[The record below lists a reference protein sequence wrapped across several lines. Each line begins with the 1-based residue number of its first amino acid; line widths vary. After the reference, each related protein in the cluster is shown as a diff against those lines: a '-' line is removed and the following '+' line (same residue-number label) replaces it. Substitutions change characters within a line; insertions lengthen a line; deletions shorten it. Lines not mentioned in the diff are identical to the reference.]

1 MIVSFNNNNNDSLFL
16 INNVSTMYM
25 YVHVYVCVNVRVYL
39 LKFNFI
45 SSGFILLCQYMHY
58 QYSVIEH
65 LFKYAPV
72 TLNNFTL
79 PLPLLSLSPSLPPSP
94 SLPLL
99 FPPPSL
105 SLSPSPYLRIV
116 DVGGQRSERKKWI
129 HCFEDVTAILF
140 FVALSAYD
148 LGLREDGAIV
158 STH

>member
-1 MIVSFNNNNNDSLFL
+1 MIVSVNNNNDSLFL
-16 INNVSTMYM
+16 IDNVSTMYM

-72 TLNNFTL
+72 TLSNFTL
-79 PLPLLSLSPSLPPSP
+79 PLPLSFPPSLSHPLSL

-99 FPPPSL
+99 ISGL
-105 SLSPSPYLRIV
+105 LMLVAR
-116 DVGGQRSERKKWI
+116 GQRERNGYI
-129 HCFEDVTAILF
+129 V
-140 FVALSAYD
+140 
-148 LGLREDGAIV
+148 LRM
-158 STH
+158 